1 MDMITQHG
9 FCTVVVN
16 PDGNDPD
23 ELSMRF
29 RSPTHLENF
38 RKLFPGMGPKLALQ
52 GRDYNYR
59 AYISRA
65 DFTTGM
71 MNLANDIDYKSFKT
85 RLKKVNHKLYN
96 AVVRLWE
103 IMLSQEEGPHHS
115 VYYRSYK

>member
-29 RSPTHLENF
+29 RSPKHLEKF
-38 RKLFPGMGPKLALQ
+38 RKFFPGMGKTLALT

-59 AYISRA
+59 AYISRE
-65 DFTTGM
+65 DFAQGM
-71 MNLANDIDYKSFKT
+71 VNLANDIDYRSFKT
-85 RLKKVNHKLYN
+85 RLKKVNHKLYD
-96 AVVRLWE
+96 AVVGLWG
-103 IMLSQEEGPHHS
+103 IMLKQEEGPHHS
-115 VYYRSYK
+115 IYYTK